1 MGLWNHRS
9 ITESHTQFYIISN
22 NRSLFNPLGCSETC
36 GSNLKG
42 VLSKHMLRIK
52 FVSISGEIGLRWR
65 PYNTFDVKSTLVQ
78 VVA

>member
-9 ITESHTQFYIISN
+9 TTESHTQFYIISN
-22 NRSLFNPLGCSETC
+22 NRSLLNSLGSETC

-52 FVSISGEIGLRWR
+52 FVSISGEIGLR
-65 PYNTFDVKSTLVQ
+65 
-78 VVA
+78 